1 MTEKDLISL
10 GFERTDVSKEE
21 AGDEAFHYYDY
32 DFGNNSVVSLISCD
46 NHQAERDGYWTVEI
60 FEDDEF
66 GSFSKIDV
74 HQFIKAVEKLRK
86 KVG

>member
-1 MTEKDLISL
+1 MKEEDLISL

-46 NHQAERDGYWTVEI
+46 NHQAEKDGYWTVEV
-60 FEDDEF
+60 FEDNNINYD
-66 GSFSKIDV
+66 KYQDV
-74 HQFIKAVEKLRK
+74 LDFITVIK
-86 KVG
+86 KGIKS